1 MLRRFIVAFALTL
14 MPPAAYAADDSK
26 ADAHATLERFHN
38 GISSVLKASSGL
50 DFQGRTNLL
59 CPVLEQAMAIKR
71 QSARAV
77 GARAWNT
84 WSQDQRDAY
93 AAYYRDYLCASYADR
108 FDADV
113 GQTFHIVGERPGPR
127 GSLLLLTEVRVPGTQ
142 PVAINYVMQEI
153 NGRWGIID
161 LFLDGTISEVA
172 LRRSEFA
179 AVLRDQG
186 YDALITAIAEKTAS
200 RGSTP

>member
-1 MLRRFIVAFALTL
+1 MLRRFIVALTL
-14 MPPAAYAADDSK
+14 ILVSPTVSAADDGN
-26 ADAHATLERFHN
+26 ADARAVLETFHD
-38 GISSVLKASSGL
+38 GISSVLEASGGL
-50 DFQGRTNLL
+50 DFQGRTSLL

-77 GARAWNT
+77 GARSWNAW
-84 WSQDQRDAY
+84 SAEQRDTY
-93 AAYYRDYLCASYADR
+93 AAHYRDYLCASYADR

-127 GSLLLLTEVRVPGTQ
+127 GGMLLLTEVRVPGTQ
-142 PVAINYVMQEI
+142 PVAINYVMQDIE
-153 NGRWGIID
+153 GRWSIID

-200 RGSTP
+200 RGAIP